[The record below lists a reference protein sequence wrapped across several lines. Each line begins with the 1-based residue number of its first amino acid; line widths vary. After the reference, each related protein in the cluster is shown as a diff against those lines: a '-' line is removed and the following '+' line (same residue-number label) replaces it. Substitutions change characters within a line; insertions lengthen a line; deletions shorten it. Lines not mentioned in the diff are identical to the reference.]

1 MFALEQI
8 SYLLTLDKQR
18 EFQKGYKHNVE
29 IWRKNKTQV
38 EQKIKRLIKKLQ
50 DQNEELKGSTTRLKS
65 QDEELQDLRQ
75 KSKIQETTKR
85 KWTKALFFHKQQKEA
100 LGSQMKAL
108 IKEKKE
114 KENVLTNLELVNLK
128 NVFLF
133 QSKELKRKT
142 TKA

>member
-1 MFALEQI
+1 
-8 SYLLTLDKQR
+8 
-18 EFQKGYKHNVE
+18 
-29 IWRKNKTQV
+29 
-38 EQKIKRLIKKLQ
+38 
-50 DQNEELKGSTTRLKS
+50 
-65 QDEELQDLRQ
+65 
-75 KSKIQETTKR
+75 
-85 KWTKALFFHKQQKEA
+85 
-100 LGSQMKAL
+100 MKAL